1 MSDQEMKVIE
11 AMEKYGGSFVVSL
24 AQCFR
29 RADQMNRIKLKH
41 AFPEYWNQ
49 YSEMA
54 MFNREEVA
62 A

>member
-1 MSDQEMKVIE
+1 MSERELKVIE
-11 AMEKYGGSFVVSL
+11 AMEQYGGSFVVAL

-29 RADQMNRIKLKH
+29 RADQHNMIKLKH

-54 MFNREEVA
+54 MFEPKVA